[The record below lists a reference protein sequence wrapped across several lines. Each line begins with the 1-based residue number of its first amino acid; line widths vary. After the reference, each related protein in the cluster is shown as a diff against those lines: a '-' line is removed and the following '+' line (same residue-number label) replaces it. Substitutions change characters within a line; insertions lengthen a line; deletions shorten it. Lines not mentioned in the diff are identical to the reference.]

1 MNSTYFHLKL
11 LFTIG
16 TFDTLSQFPLN
27 NHSLFKLLDRWFL
40 QLTNI
45 IFLRFDM
52 TKIPKTFYVII
63 VFEFIALENLYPKG
77 HAKRK
82 TESCVKSTFH

>member
-1 MNSTYFHLKL
+1 MDSTYFHLKL

-27 NHSLFKLLDRWFL
+27 NHSLFKLLDRCFL

-45 IFLRFDM
+45 IFLQFDM

-77 HAKRK
+77 DMQKEKQKVA
-82 TESCVKSTFH
+82 